1 MHPPRHRSLREAGV
15 LAVFCVCQAVSQ
27 PAIFVSSAAAVE
39 KLKAEKGEEAA
50 MSATVSQSQEVTGH
64 RSGHRVG

>member
-1 MHPPRHRSLREAGV
+1 M
-15 LAVFCVCQAVSQ
+15 CQAVSQ

-50 MSATVSQSQEVTGH
+50 MSATVSQSVTEVTGQVTGQVT
-64 RSGHRVG
+64 GHVTG